1 MEERLKRR
9 KLDALKRGV
18 HRITGGEGIAM
29 STHVVGIGKAG
40 AGVIAETLRSL
51 EPDAPKL
58 CALVVDIGDHD
69 FTEVRAL
76 AAGLAPERAE
86 VTFASLECPS
96 REALITTLADYRDYL
111 QLEYPRYRWNASYQP
126 WLPDGFELPPPGG
139 HYRRAVAKALYG
151 ASYYA
156 KPRAMEAALR
166 RFAASV
172 DALSGQAMVAIVFGL
187 GGGTGSGIAPDLA
200 RHLSNRIFG
209 RRVLVAGI
217 GIAPCDGDLR
227 EHTGGSLF
235 ALLNELDALGDEGK
249 NHGVVMACGELF
261 RNPFTA
267 GFILVPQDQ
276 AWAATHDL
284 VATQR
289 RGNEEIASLLTGQG
303 GKSVWEVLRLLNWVA
318 APSTQH
324 SAARTPW
331 GPRWIHTLAYADVKG
346 AITAGEELPERLGL
360 MPSYVPEFIEIRT
373 SGASEPGVA
382 EVASAIE
389 LAFTPDAPVSV
400 VGGGR
405 SGSVQFILPCSAKT
419 NLRSFGDW
427 RTAYRRGTPDEKL
440 LDHALLLDQGVL
452 LSEPST
458 RLEGMAGASLW
469 GGDSWVA
476 VRLADLTGEEPPPP
490 PPQALPGMQQVRPVM

>member
-18 HRITGGEGIAM
+18 HRVSGGEALAM

-40 AGVIAETLRSL
+40 AGVVAETLRSL
-51 EPDAPKL
+51 EPGAPKL

-69 FTEVRAL
+69 LVEVRSL
-76 AAGLAPERAE
+76 AAELPSDRAE
-86 VTFASLECPS
+86 VTFALLDCPP
-96 REALITTLADYRDYL
+96 REALLATLENYREYL
-111 QLEYPRYRWNASYQP
+111 QLEYPSYRWNPAYRP
-126 WLPDGFELPPPGG
+126 WLPDNFELPPPGG

-151 ASYYA
+151 TSYYA
-156 KPRAMEAALR
+156 KPRPIEAALR
-166 RFAASV
+166 RFAAGV
-172 DALSGQAMVAIVFGL
+172 DAVSGQAMVAIVFGL

-227 EHTGGSLF
+227 EHTGGAMF
-235 ALLNELDALGDEGK
+235 ALLNELDVLGDEEK
-249 NHGVVMACGELF
+249 NQGVVRACGELF

-267 GFILVPQDQ
+267 GFIMVPQDQ
-276 AWAATHDL
+276 AWAATRDL
-284 VATQR
+284 VATQQ
-289 RGNEEIASLLTGQG
+289 RGNQEIACLLTGHG
-303 GKSVWEVLRLLNWVA
+303 GKSAWELLRLLNWVA

-331 GPRWIHTLAYADVKG
+331 GPRWIHTLGYAD
-346 AITAGEELPERLGL
+346 ITGGITTGEDLPERLGL
-360 MPSYVPEFIEIRT
+360 LASYVPEFIELRT
-373 SGASEPGVA
+373 SGADDPGVPEA
-382 EVASAIE
+382 AHAVEQ
-389 LAFTPDAPVSV
+389 AFTPDAPVSV
-400 VGGGR
+400 VAGGR
-405 SGSVQFILPCSAKT
+405 PGSLQFILPCSAKT
-419 NLRSFGDW
+419 DLRSLGDW
-427 RTAYRRGTPDEKL
+427 RTAYRRGTPDDKL

-469 GGDSWVA
+469 GGESWVA
-476 VRLADLTGEEPPPP
+476 VRLSDLMGDTAAQRGGLH
-490 PPQALPGMQQVRPVM
+490 AA